1 LGFFVCAGRLDFRAV
16 RPLFIYACAGA
27 LTLVSCT
34 SIATELRTA
43 QSLYKDA
50 RYEEALLWLSALH
63 NETSSMQRDEL
74 ARFYYLRGMTGFR
87 LGQREDALHYLVL
100 AEQLSNEDSARVPQA
115 WRPVMARTLQ
125 EITPTSA
132 SPHARNPLRPDT
144 Y

>member
-1 LGFFVCAGRLDFRAV
+1 MR
-16 RPLFIYACAGA
+16 RPVFACV
-27 LTLVSCT
+27 LLVAACT
-34 SIATELRTA
+34 STATELRTA
-43 QSLYKDA
+43 QALYKDA
-50 RYEEALLWLSALH
+50 RYEEALLWLTELQEQTA
-63 NETSSMQRDEL
+63 SMNRDEL

-100 AEQLSNEDSARVPQA
+100 AEQLSNEDSARLPQA
-115 WRPVMARTLQ
+115 WRPVMERTLQ

>member
-1 LGFFVCAGRLDFRAV
+1 MRRFVCA
-16 RPLFIYACAGA
+16 CAIG
-27 LTLVSCT
+27 LVSCT
-34 SIATELRTA
+34 SVATELRTA
-43 QSLYKDA
+43 QLLYKDA
-50 RYEEALLWLSALH
+50 RYEEALAWLTELQTA
-63 NETSSMQRDEL
+63 TASMERDEL

-100 AEQLSNEDSARVPQA
+100 AEQISNEDSGRLPQA

-132 SPHARNPLRPDT
+132 SPHARNPFRPDT

>member
-1 LGFFVCAGRLDFRAV
+1 MYLAG
-16 RPLFIYACAGA
+16 G
-27 LTLVSCT
+27 CT
-34 SIATELRTA
+34 STATELRTA
-43 QSLYKDA
+43 QLLYKDA
-50 RYEEALLWLSALH
+50 RYEEALAWLTALAD
-63 NETSSMQRDEL
+63 ETSAMERDEL

-100 AEQLSNEDSARVPQA
+100 AEQLGNEDAGRLPSA
-115 WRPVMARTLQ
+115 WRPVMERTLQ